1 MPAQAM
7 ILLTILSEAVLE
19 DTLVDEIMALGAK
32 GYTIS
37 EARGRGTHGVRSGK
51 WRPAAISAS
60 RSSVTRRSARAS
72 STRLQSRLRARLRA
86 ADVHLLRSSCRTED
100 CRARLR

>member
-7 ILLTILSEAVLE
+7 TLLTILSEAVLE

-37 EARGRGTHGVRSGK
+37 EARGRGAHGERSGR
-51 WRPAAISAS
+51 WTAGGNIRIEVIGDAALCS
-60 RSSVTRRSARAS
+60 RIVE
-72 STRLQSRLRARLRA
+72 RLQA
-86 ADVHLLRSSCRTED
+86 AYEPDYGLLMFTCVVE
-100 CRARLR
+100 LQN